1 MCQGKIPDLVE
12 KQEERQVEKE
22 VNRELYIKIAFWYY
36 NLHLTQDEIARR
48 LNITRQK
55 VNQMIN
61 SMQEMGI
68 VSIHIN
74 GYEQEYTA
82 MENRLEE
89 QFGLNE
95 VIIASDYEEAEYTER
110 RVADIAG
117 QYLDRTIKNG
127 DVVGVSWGKLLAAVV
142 DSMSYQ
148 RKNKCSVL
156 QLVGAQNMNMA
167 GLKSDEIARGMANKL
182 NCPSYMLY
190 APVVVEYPETKQ
202 MLMKEKSIRTSFEQM
217 TSCTIGI
224 FGIGELDQNSTMR
237 QIGYLSIED
246 IEHLRRDGFCADISM
261 NPIRQDGSYD
271 HCYLEDRLLNADMD
285 CLKKIDNV
293 VAVASGVHKARAIL
307 AVLRS
312 GCLNTL
318 ILDIKT
324 AERVIALM
332 GEDETI

>member
-1 MCQGKIPDLVE
+1 M
-12 KQEERQVEKE
+12 
-22 VNRELYIKIAFWYY
+22 NRELYIKIAFWYY

-61 SMQEMGI
+61 SLQEMGI

-74 GYEQEYTA
+74 GYEQEYIA
-82 MENRLEE
+82 LESQLEE
-89 QFGLNE
+89 AFGLNE
-95 VIIASDYEEAEYTER
+95 VIIASDYEKKEYTER

-127 DVVGVSWGKLLAAVV
+127 DMVGVSWGKLLAAVV

-148 RKNKCSVL
+148 RKNKCRVL
-156 QLVGAQNMNMA
+156 QLVGAQNMNMS
-167 GLKSDEIARGMANKL
+167 GLKSDEIAREMANKL

-202 MLMKEKSIRTSFEQM
+202 MLMKEKSIRTNFEQM
-217 TSCTIGI
+217 ENCTVGV
-224 FGIGELDQNSTMR
+224 FGIGELDETSTMR
-237 QIGYLSIED
+237 QIGYLSAED
-246 IEHLRRDGFCADISM
+246 IEHLRNEGFCADISM

-271 HCYLEDRLLNADMD
+271 NCYLENRLLNADMD

-293 VAVASGVHKARAIL
+293 VAVASGVHKANAIL

-318 ILDIKT
+318 ILDAKT
-324 AERVIALM
+324 AERII
-332 GEDETI
+332 TIMEESA

>member
-1 MCQGKIPDLVE
+1 
-12 KQEERQVEKE
+12 
-22 VNRELYIKIAFWYY
+22 
-36 NLHLTQDEIARR
+36 
-48 LNITRQK
+48 
-55 VNQMIN
+55 MIN

-82 MENRLEE
+82 LENRLEE
-89 QFGLNE
+89 LFGLNE

-110 RVADIAG
+110 RVAEVAG
-117 QYLDRTIKNG
+117 QYLERTIKNG

-148 RKNKCSVL
+148 RKNKCRVL
-156 QLVGAQNMNMA
+156 QLVGAQNMNMS
-167 GLKSDEIARGMANKL
+167 GLKSDEIAREMANKL

-202 MLMKEKSIRTSFEQM
+202 MLMKEKTIRACFEQM
-217 TSCTIGI
+217 KNCTIGV

-237 QIGYLSIED
+237 KIGYLSTED
-246 IEHLRRDGFCADISM
+246 IEQLREEGFCADISM

-271 HCYLEDRLLNADMD
+271 HCYLEDRLLNADMK
-285 CLKKIDNV
+285 CLKEIDNV
-293 VAVASGVHKARAIL
+293 IAVASGVHKAKAIL

-312 GCLNTL
+312 GCVNTL
-318 ILDIKT
+318 ILDVRT

-332 GEDETI
+332 GENKSI